1 MTADEGLVL
10 IKSSWVEKKQL
21 HSASFRAEKVRQ
33 TEKAVC
39 LHLKDGREVW
49 FPWSAIEKM
58 EWAERHNLQ
67 TQKPDHHGYLNYSM
81 FNQEVR
87 K

>member
-1 MTADEGLVL
+1 MTPNEMLVQ
-10 IKSSWVEKKQL
+10 IKPSWIEKKQL

-39 LHLKDGREVW
+39 LKLKDDREVW
-49 FPWSAIEKM
+49 LPWSAIISM
-58 EWAERHNLQ
+58 EWAERPSGQ
-67 TQKPDHHGYLNYSM
+67 TQKPNHHGYLNYSI